1 MRKYLFWS
9 ILLSFVC
16 LTAQNKV
23 AQKITE
29 LQYFKADFNPIS
41 LFSVLNEVD
50 ENVVKIVNEATLAT
64 FNNEI
69 ENQLIINKSEYIE
82 LAIPFQNQIVS
93 LLLYKVNPMAEGFH
107 VDTDK
112 RKNISYERGL
122 YYRGIIKGDPK
133 SIASFNFF
141 NGECNGVF
149 SSATFGNVV
158 VGKLKNTGSLTR
170 YIIYSDAKM
179 NIRNS
184 FDCHVKESE
193 LLPKVDFSNSKS
205 VLSTRCASIYFEID
219 YDLFTTNNSSE
230 IETTNWLTAVFNNIQ
245 TLYDNDGIS
254 VAIKS
259 VFIWTSQDPYNG
271 IGTTS
276 YEYLNAFGTNTPIF
290 DGDLGQ
296 LVGIDPGGL
305 GGVAIAINGLCSQNN
320 YSYSD
325 VNIEYENIPTFSWTV
340 QVMTHELGH
349 LLGSPHTHG
358 CYWNGNN
365 TAIDGCG
372 PTADSQYTEG
382 NCDIGPVP
390 SEGEGGTIM
399 SYCHLVSG
407 IGINLANGFGPQPA
421 ALILDTVNNSSCLS
435 TDCINT
441 CINMITNILVS
452 NITENT
458 ATITWAESGGAS
470 SWQVSVTP
478 FSSTAVV
485 WNTVNTASY
494 EVSGLNPN
502 TYYVVRVR
510 PVCAGE
516 AISASKEQIF
526 ATANTDRCNF
536 TLTDTGGTAT
546 NYTDMESWTRTLL
559 PTGNGLKVKV
569 TFTSF
574 NLETNWDF
582 LYIYNGPDDSY
593 PEMTNGGLTG
603 TTLPPS
609 YTSTSDSG
617 ALTFKFYSDQAVN
630 RSGWNANISCMGTLG
645 EVGNDFIDYSY
656 FPNPTRGKV
665 TISSK
670 DAISEIK
677 VYNVQGQLLYIR
689 KLNEL
694 DANVDIAA
702 FASGTYF
709 FNLKFKNKEANFK
722 ILKL

>member
-1 MRKYLFWS
+1 MKKYVIWCV
-9 ILLSFVC
+9 LLSFVC

-23 AQKITE
+23 AQKITD
-29 LQYFKADFNPIS
+29 LQNARTNFSRISIFNTES
-41 LFSVLNEVD
+41 EVD
-50 ENVVKIVNEATLAT
+50 EGIAKIVREATIT
-64 FNNEI
+64 SYNKDKGS
-69 ENQLIINKSEYIE
+69 QLMINKSEYLE
-82 LAIPFQNQIVS
+82 LEIPFQDQIVS
-93 LLLYKVNPMAEGFH
+93 LLLYQVNPMAEGFH

-112 RKNISYERGL
+112 RKNIGYEKGL

-149 SSATFGNVV
+149 SNATFGNVV
-158 VGKLKNTGSLTR
+158 VGKLKTPGNSSR
-170 YIIYSDAKM
+170 YIIYSESKM
-179 NIRNS
+179 NVVNT

-193 LLPKVDFSNSKS
+193 WLPNSNFSSSKS
-205 VLSTRCASIYFEID
+205 ALSNRCASIYFEID
-219 YDLFTTNNSSE
+219 YDLYTTNNSSE
-230 IETTNWLTAVFNNIQ
+230 LETTNWLTSVFNNIQ

-276 YEYLNAFGTNTPIF
+276 FEYLSAFGTNTPIF
-290 DGDLGQ
+290 DADLGQ

-325 VNIEYENIPTFSWTV
+325 VNVEYENVPTFSWTI

-358 CYWNGNN
+358 CYWNGNS

-372 PTADSQYTEG
+372 PTADAGYTEG
-382 NCDIGPVP
+382 NCDIGPLP
-390 SEGEGGTIM
+390 AGSEGGTIM

-421 ALILDTVNNSSCLS
+421 ALILDTVNSASCLS

-441 CINMITNILVS
+441 CINMITNVEVS
-452 NITENT
+452 NITDDGALIVWN
-458 ATITWAESGGAS
+458 ESGDAL

-478 FSSTAVV
+478 FSSTNIV
-485 WNTVNTASY
+485 WNTVTTQSF
-494 EVSGLNPN
+494 EVIGLEPN
-502 TYYVVRVR
+502 TYYIVRVR
-510 PVCAGE
+510 PICLGD

-526 ATANTDRCNF
+526 ATANTDLCNYAF
-536 TLTDTGGTAT
+536 TDTGGSSL
-546 NYTDMESWTRTLL
+546 NYTDMESWTRTLM

-574 NLETNWDF
+574 NLETNWDY
-582 LYIYNGPDDSY
+582 LYIYNGPDDTY

-603 TTLPPS
+603 ATLPPS
-609 YTSTSDSG
+609 YTSTSNSG
-617 ALTFKFYSDQAVN
+617 ALTFKFYSDQAIN
-630 RSGWNANISCMGTLG
+630 RSGWNANISCIGTLG
-645 EVGNDFIDYSY
+645 DVRNDFMDFSY
-656 FPNPTRGKV
+656 FPNPTSGIV
-665 TISSK
+665 AISSK
-670 DAISEIK
+670 DTITEI
-677 VYNVQGQLLYIR
+677 NIFNIQGQLLFIR
-689 KLNEL
+689 KVNEL
-694 DANVDIAA
+694 SANVDLAT

-709 FNLKFKNKEANFK
+709 FKLKFNDKEANFK

>member
-1 MRKYLFWS
+1 
-9 ILLSFVC
+9 
-16 LTAQNKV
+16 
-23 AQKITE
+23 
-29 LQYFKADFNPIS
+29 
-41 LFSVLNEVD
+41 
-50 ENVVKIVNEATLAT
+50 
-64 FNNEI
+64 
-69 ENQLIINKSEYIE
+69 
-82 LAIPFQNQIVS
+82 
-93 LLLYKVNPMAEGFH
+93 
-107 VDTDK
+107 
-112 RKNISYERGL
+112 
-122 YYRGIIKGDPK
+122 
-133 SIASFNFF
+133 
-141 NGECNGVF
+141 
-149 SSATFGNVV
+149 
-158 VGKLKNTGSLTR
+158 
-170 YIIYSDAKM
+170 
-179 NIRNS
+179 
-184 FDCHVKESE
+184 
-193 LLPKVDFSNSKS
+193 
-205 VLSTRCASIYFEID
+205 
-219 YDLFTTNNSSE
+219 
-230 IETTNWLTAVFNNIQ
+230 
-245 TLYDNDGIS
+245 
-254 VAIKS
+254 
-259 VFIWTSQDPYNG
+259 
-271 IGTTS
+271 
-276 YEYLNAFGTNTPIF
+276 
-290 DGDLGQ
+290 
-296 LVGIDPGGL
+296 
-305 GGVAIAINGLCSQNN
+305 
-320 YSYSD
+320 
-325 VNIEYENIPTFSWTV
+325 
-340 QVMTHELGH
+340 
-349 LLGSPHTHG
+349 
-358 CYWNGNN
+358 
-365 TAIDGCG
+365 
-372 PTADSQYTEG
+372 
-382 NCDIGPVP
+382 
-390 SEGEGGTIM
+390 
-399 SYCHLVSG
+399 
-407 IGINLANGFGPQPA
+407 
-421 ALILDTVNNSSCLS
+421 
-435 TDCINT
+435 
-441 CINMITNILVS
+441 
-452 NITENT
+452 
-458 ATITWAESGGAS
+458 
-470 SWQVSVTP
+470 
-478 FSSTAVV
+478 
-485 WNTVNTASY
+485 VNTASY

-656 FPNPTRGKV
+656 FPNPTSGKV

>member
-1 MRKYLFWS
+1 MKTHFIWS
-9 ILLSFVC
+9 ALLCFVC

-23 AQKITE
+23 AQRIME
-29 LQYFKADFNPIS
+29 LQNVRTDFSPVTI
-41 LFSVLNEVD
+41 FDNESKIDVA
-50 ENVVKIVNEATLAT
+50 VAKIVKDATITSL
-64 FNNEI
+64 NNEK
-69 ENQLIINKSEYIE
+69 ENQVMINKSEYIE
-82 LAIPFQNQIVS
+82 LAIPFQNQIVT
-93 LLLYKVNPMAEGFH
+93 LLLFRVNPMAEGFH

-112 RKNISYERGL
+112 RKNIVYEKGL
-122 YYRGIIKGDPK
+122 YYRGIIKGDSK

-149 SSATFGNVV
+149 SNGTFGNVV
-158 VGKLKNTGSLTR
+158 VGKLKTPGNISQ

-179 NIRNS
+179 SVINS

-193 LLPKVDFSNSKS
+193 WLPNVNFPSSKNN
-205 VLSTRCASIYFEID
+205 LSTRCASIYFEID
-219 YDLFTTNNSSE
+219 YDLYTTNNSSE
-230 IETTNWLTAVFNNIQ
+230 LETTNWLTSVFNNIQ
-245 TLYDNDGIS
+245 TLYENDGIS

-259 VFIWTSQDPYNG
+259 IFIWTSQDPYNG

-276 YEYLNAFGTNTPIF
+276 YEYLSAFNANTPFF

-305 GGVAIAINGLCSQNN
+305 GGVAVAINGLCSQNN

-325 VNIEYENIPTFSWTV
+325 VNVEYDNVPTFSWTI

-372 PTADSQYTEG
+372 PTADAQYTEG
-382 NCDIGPVP
+382 NCDIGPLP
-390 SEGEGGTIM
+390 AGSEGGTIM

-441 CINMITNILVS
+441 CINMVTNIEVS
-452 NITENT
+452 NITDHAALIIWN
-458 ATITWAESGGAS
+458 ESGEAV

-478 FSSTAVV
+478 FSSTTII
-485 WNTVNTASY
+485 WNTVTTQSFQVA
-494 EVSGLNPN
+494 GLDPN
-502 TYYVVRVR
+502 TYYIVRVR
-510 PVCAGE
+510 PVCSGD

-526 ATANTDRCNF
+526 ATSNTDLCNYTF
-536 TLTDTGGTAT
+536 TDTGGSTL
-546 NYTDMESWTRTLL
+546 NYTDMESWTRTLM
-559 PTGNGLKVKV
+559 PTGAGLKVKV

-574 NLETNWDF
+574 NLETNWDY

-593 PEMTNGGLTG
+593 PDLTNGGITG
-603 TTLPPS
+603 TIVPPS
-609 YTSTSDSG
+609 YTSTSNTG
-617 ALTFKFYSDQAVN
+617 ALTFKFYSDQAIN
-630 RSGWNANISCMGTLG
+630 RSGWNANISCIGTLG
-645 EVGNDFIDYSY
+645 DSSNDFIDYSY
-656 FPNPTRGKV
+656 YPNPTSGKV

-670 DAISEIK
+670 DIITEIK
-677 VYNVQGQLLYIR
+677 VFNVQGQLLFIR
-689 KLNEL
+689 KVNEL
-694 DANVDIAA
+694 NANVDIAS
-702 FASGTYF
+702 FATGTYF
-709 FNLKFKNKEANFK
+709 FTLKFNEKEANFK
-722 ILKL
+722 VIKW

>member
-1 MRKYLFWS
+1 MKKHLMWS
-9 ILLSFVC
+9 ALLSFVC

-29 LQYFKADFNPIS
+29 LQNLRTDFSPINIFNVES
-41 LFSVLNEVD
+41 EID
-50 ENVVKIVNEATLAT
+50 EDVAKIVKDATITSL
-64 FNNEI
+64 NNEKK
-69 ENQLIINKSEYIE
+69 NQLMISKSEYIE
-82 LAIPFQNQIVS
+82 LSIPFQNKVVS
-93 LLLYKVNPMAEGFH
+93 LLLYRVNPTAEGFH

-112 RKNISYERGL
+112 RKNIGYEKGL
-122 YYRGIIKGDPK
+122 FYRGIIKGDSK

-149 SSATFGNVV
+149 SNAIFGNVV
-158 VGKLKNTGSLTR
+158 VGKLKKPGNINR

-179 NIRNS
+179 NVINS
-184 FDCHVKESE
+184 FDCHVKENE
-193 LLPKVDFSNSKS
+193 LLPNANVSSAKS

-219 YDLFTTNNSSE
+219 YDLYTTNNSSE
-230 IETTNWLTAVFNNIQ
+230 IETTNWLTSVFNNIQ

-276 YEYLNAFGTNTPIF
+276 YEYLTAFGANTPFF

-325 VNIEYENIPTFSWTV
+325 VNVEYENVPTFSWTI

-372 PTADSQYTEG
+372 PTADASYTEG
-382 NCDIGPVP
+382 NCEIGPLP
-390 SEGEGGTIM
+390 AESEGGTIM

-441 CINMITNILVS
+441 CINMITNIEVS
-452 NITENT
+452 NITNQ
-458 ATITWAESGGAS
+458 AALIVWNESGEAL

-478 FSSTAVV
+478 FSSTAIM
-485 WNTVNTASY
+485 WYTVTTQSF
-494 EVSGLNPN
+494 EVAGLDPN
-502 TYYVVRVR
+502 TYYIVRVR
-510 PVCAGE
+510 PVCSGD

-526 ATANTDRCNF
+526 ATANTDLCNYTF
-536 TLTDTGGTAT
+536 TDTGGSSV
-546 NYTDMESWTRTLL
+546 NYTDMESWTRTLM
-559 PTGNGLKVKV
+559 PTGDGLKVKV

-574 NLETNWDF
+574 NLETNWDY
-582 LYIYNGPDDSY
+582 LYIYNGPDDTY

-617 ALTFKFYSDQAVN
+617 ALTFKFYSDQAIN
-630 RSGWNANISCMGTLG
+630 RSGWNANISCIGTLDDSS
-645 EVGNDFIDYSY
+645 NDFIDYSY
-656 FPNPTRGKV
+656 YPNPTSGKV
-665 TISSK
+665 AISSK
-670 DAISEIK
+670 DPITEIK
-677 VYNVQGQLLYIR
+677 VFNVQGQLLYTR
-689 KLNEL
+689 KINEL
-694 DANVDIAA
+694 NAIVDIAA

-709 FNLKFKNKEANFK
+709 FTLKFNDKEANFK
-722 ILKL
+722 VLKL